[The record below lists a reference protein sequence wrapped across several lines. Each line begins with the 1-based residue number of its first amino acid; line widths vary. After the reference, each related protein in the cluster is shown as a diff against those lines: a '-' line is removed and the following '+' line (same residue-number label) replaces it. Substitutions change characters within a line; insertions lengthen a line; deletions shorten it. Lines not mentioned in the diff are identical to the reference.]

1 LTELGT
7 EKLQKV
13 LARQGLGSRREL
25 ETWISAGR
33 VSINGRRAALGDR
46 VGPEDL
52 IRVDGRRLARSGA
65 QRPSRVLR
73 YHKPVGEVCTRSDPE
88 GRPTVF
94 AALPRI
100 HHGRWVA
107 VGRLDVNTSGLLLFT
122 DDGELANRL
131 MHPRSA
137 VERQYAIRVF
147 GELSEIQS
155 RALISGVELEGKL
168 HRLSRVEASG
178 GEGRNRWYNVW
189 LSEGRNR
196 EVRRLF
202 EAQGLVVS
210 RLIRVAFGVQQLG
223 RRLRSGRWEEVL
235 PVEVNQLRESVGLQA
250 CPRPAAKRRG
260 PGKAGR
266 SSRPKRGPNRP
277 IRNLRPPAL

>member
-1 LTELGT
+1 MT

-13 LARQGLGSRREL
+13 LARQGFGSRREL

-33 VSINGRRAALGDR
+33 VSINGKRATLGDR
-46 VGPEDL
+46 VGPDDL
-52 IRVDGRRLARSGA
+52 IRVDGRRLSRERA

-73 YHKPVGEVCTRSDPE
+73 YNKPIGEVCTRDDPE

-94 AALPRI
+94 ATLPRV

-137 VERQYAIRVF
+137 VERQYAVRVF
-147 GELSEIQS
+147 GELEEDQR
-155 RALISGVELEGKL
+155 RALIRGVELEGEL
-168 HRLSRVEASG
+168 HRFGRVEAGG

-202 EAQGLVVS
+202 EAQGLTVS
-210 RLIRVAFGVQQLG
+210 RLMRVAFGVQQLG
-223 RRLRSGRWEEVL
+223 RRLRPGRWEEAL
-235 PVEVNQLRESVGLQA
+235 PSEVAQLRESVGLEA
-250 CPRPAAKRRG
+250 PLPPAAASRDQRKT
-260 PGKAGR
+260 GR
-266 SSRPKRGPNRP
+266 SGKMRSSANRP
-277 IRNLRPPAL
+277 PRGSGRRAS